1 MDLCRTLPD
10 ANATPWAREFI
21 RHWRL
26 SVVRAS
32 YASWYSVL
40 CVATLNTAWAQPPVP
55 PEVSPEQLHQWLQQ
69 YPEADANQ
77 DGVLTR
83 QEAETYRRQLAQRQ
97 KKPARGPQDDF
108 RTEFTFAPMS
118 DGVQIALAV
127 AYPRGLERDA
137 VEPSW
142 PAMFEMM
149 GYPDSTVPRSPRD
162 FGNRYVTVRASVR
175 GAGASGGAI
184 QALSQQTAR
193 DGYEIIEN
201 WIVTQPWSNG
211 KVALHGH
218 SWGGLTGL
226 MVAATNPPHLT
237 AVAVSGLFDDIYRD
251 IGRIGG
257 IRNCGFPV
265 DWMVNLYKPTGPFDS
280 GEAALQSR
288 GMTRAEY
295 EAIVAGR
302 PRWDLPGSLLWHALH
317 SEEDIE
323 AFAAASPGAFA
334 SGVRAPIH
342 LMHAYQDEQT
352 GPAGAW
358 IWHSIPDDV
367 PKRLV
372 LSNGNHADV
381 RRFHRERLRWLD
393 YWTLREDAEA
403 GAEFTDRA
411 RRVQIYFETPA
422 DSDRVNQPLVAAD
435 FPLPETQW
443 TRYYLHENRQLL
455 PDPPSSPAQAGD
467 SFRVSVDQGDQMDG
481 VYYLLD
487 CGQSTAICGPL
498 CVSLW
503 VNCTTIDTDL
513 FVALVDVAPD
523 GIVQMLQRGLLRASH
538 RKLDPNKSL
547 WLVQDGESVLVRP
560 RHTHRAPQP
569 VVPGEPFLMEIEV
582 CPVGHV
588 FHAGHQLGLWISQPP
603 QNDPVTRHGDG
614 RPAYKYESGMPPGQV
629 TILRDQGHASSILV
643 PRLPRLPPLGR
654 EPLKPGAQSGIFVRP
669 APEASGA
676 E

>member
-1 MDLCRTLPD
+1 M
-10 ANATPWAREFI
+10 
-21 RHWRL
+21 
-26 SVVRAS
+26 RAS
-32 YASWYSVL
+32 HAIWYCVL
-40 CVATLNTAWAQPPVP
+40 WVAIINTASAQPPSP
-55 PEVSPEQLHQWLQQ
+55 LEASPEQLQQWLQQ
-69 YPEADANQ
+69 YPQADTDQ

-83 QEAETYRRQLAQRQ
+83 EEAEAYRQQLAQRQ
-97 KKPARGPQDDF
+97 RKPTRGLQDDF
-108 RTEFTFAPMS
+108 RTEFTFAGMS
-118 DGVQIALAV
+118 DGVQIALAIGF
-127 AYPRGLERDA
+127 PRGLARDA

-142 PAMFEMM
+142 PAVFEMM

-201 WIVTQPWSNG
+201 WIVKQPWSNG

-226 MVAATNPPHLT
+226 MIAATNPPHLT
-237 AVAVSGLFDDIYRD
+237 AVAVSGLFDDVYRD

-257 IRNCGFPV
+257 IRNCGFPF

-280 GEAALQSR
+280 GEAAVQSR

-358 IWHSIPDDV
+358 IWHAIPDDV

-372 LSNGNHADV
+372 LTNGDHGDV
-381 RRFHRERLRWLD
+381 GRFQRERLRWLD
-393 YWTLREDAEA
+393 YWTLQEDPGA

-411 RRVQIYFETPA
+411 RRVQVYFETPA
-422 DSDRVNQPLVAAD
+422 NSEQVNQPLVAAD
-435 FPLPETQW
+435 FPFPETQW
-443 TRYYLHENRQLL
+443 VRYYLHENHQLL
-455 PDPPSSPAQAGD
+455 PGPPSRGAQAGD
-467 SFRVSVDQGDQMDG
+467 SFRVSVDQGDQVDG

-487 CGQSTAICGPL
+487 CGQTTAICGPL

-503 VNCTTIDTDL
+503 VNCTTMDTDL
-513 FVALVDVAPD
+513 YVMLVDVAPD
-523 GIVQMLQRGLLRASH
+523 GPVQMLQRGLLRASH
-538 RKLDPNKSL
+538 RELDPNRSL
-547 WLVQDGESVLVRP
+547 WLAPDGKSILVRP
-560 RHTHRAPQP
+560 RHRHRDPQP

-582 CPVGHV
+582 YPVGHV
-588 FHAGHQLGLWISQPP
+588 FHAGHKLGLWISQPP

-614 RPAYKYESGMPPGQV
+614 RPAYKYVSAMPPGQV
-629 TILRDQGHASSILV
+629 SILRDQDHASSILI
-643 PRLPRLPPLGR
+643 PRLPQLPPLGR
-654 EPLKPGAQSGIFVRP
+654 EPLTPGGQSGIYVRP
-669 APEASGA
+669 APKASGA